1 MIFNVQNGC
10 SSEYA
15 AVVQT
20 YQQSI
25 YRYCLRLLGNRQDAE
40 DAAQDI
46 FIKAF
51 ESIGQYQHTASFSSW
66 LFKIAYRH
74 CLNLLRKRK
83 YQLRLLHRLFKPEVV
98 VESPEQE
105 MDKRLFSPQLATA
118 LTLLSPED
126 RSLLIMY
133 IFEERTYSELSE
145 IMGCKPEALKKR
157 LSRMKG
163 KVRRILQDWRED
175 EKWEEKK
182 KTLDL
187 KI

>member
-1 MIFNVQNGC
+1 
-10 SSEYA
+10 
-15 AVVQT
+15 
-20 YQQSI
+20 
-25 YRYCLRLLGNRQDAE
+25 
-40 DAAQDI
+40 
-46 FIKAF
+46 
-51 ESIGQYQHTASFSSW
+51 
-66 LFKIAYRH
+66 
-74 CLNLLRKRK
+74 
-83 YQLRLLHRLFKPEVV
+83 
-98 VESPEQE
+98 

-126 RSLLIMY
+126 RSLLILY